1 MTFIIIYIMISIEKI
16 NEAHKRINSFIH
28 RTPILKSTSLNILSG
43 SDLYF
48 KCENFQKAG
57 SFKIRGALNTV
68 SLLSKTELKKGIS
81 TTSSGNHG
89 AALSMAGKMIGVAVT
104 VVMPNNSPNVKVE
117 NVERNGGKIIW
128 CDPNQQSREKTLRDI
143 VKKTG
148 STVVHPYNDNRI
160 IAGQG
165 TVAKEMLEDIPNL
178 DAIVS
183 PISGGGLLSGI
194 LCFSKQQ
201 SSKIK
206 VYGAEPIEA
215 DDAYKSVKAGKI
227 IPNKSTNTIC
237 DGLRAQIGSKTFP
250 IVSNMCDQ
258 IIRLNEDE
266 IIDSMK
272 MIWDRMKIIVE
283 PSCSIALAAIL
294 KNKHLFQ
301 GKKVG
306 VVLSG
311 GNVNLEQIPW
321 TV

>member
-57 SFKIRGALNTV
+57 SFKIRGALNAV

-89 AALSMAGKMIGVAVT
+89 AALSMAGKMIGVTVT

-183 PISGGGLLSGI
+183 PLSGGGLLSGI

-294 KNKHLFQ
+294 KNKYLFQ